1 MRPEDLRREAR
12 SFRLLRQVGPL
23 EAVLIGGY
31 AVSAYSPPR
40 FSVDLD
46 LVLLSRTL
54 PAVETL
60 LRGEALTLKKAWP
73 SGKRSAIRSQRWESA
88 HGLSA
93 DLFIGGVSDRVS
105 SSKHSFREVRTGAAR
120 RRVRGLA
127 PDSEAEVLVPAKEV
141 LIGLKLESGR
151 LVDLRDVAV
160 LAEGDVDVDALARF
174 FHGVLAPVVRQ
185 HVEALAQALDTLEFE
200 NSLKGVYAMDSRA
213 YTRCRR
219 ATLALCRRLRRS
231 NP

>member
-1 MRPEDLRREAR
+1 MPPCSSVWKPSFGGAMRREDLRREAR

-23 EAVLIGGY
+23 DAVLIGGY

-60 LRGEALTLKKAWP
+60 LRGEALRLKKAWP

-127 PDSEAEVLVPAKEV
+127 PDSE
-141 LIGLKLESGR
+141 
-151 LVDLRDVAV
+151 
-160 LAEGDVDVDALARF
+160 AEGDVDVDALARF

-231 NP
+231 